1 MLCLIWTCF
10 AGSSNRDEQNII
22 KKIIIK
28 IFIFRKLNLREQ
40 NSISQKT
47 IKNKLPDKPKGLFG
61 AELMLALG
69 DGTLIPDDTDKE
81 LERVLLLGEG
91 VANPA
96 GEKLTL
102 WGIAVSGTGV

>member
-1 MLCLIWTCF
+1 
-10 AGSSNRDEQNII
+10 
-22 KKIIIK
+22 
-28 IFIFRKLNLREQ
+28 
-40 NSISQKT
+40 
-47 IKNKLPDKPKGLFG
+47 
-61 AELMLALG
+61 MLALG